1 MPNANENTMIMMI
14 SHDEMMLEIA
24 DEIISI
30 G

>member
-1 MPNANENTMIMMI
+1 MPNAHENTMIMMI